1 MSART
6 LSDFIRALRASDVRV
21 STGEAID
28 AAGAMKL
35 VGYED
40 RTRLKDTLGLVLAK
54 SPEEKITHDHLFD
67 LFFRRERFRQ
77 EMHPSDD
84 EPEIE
89 EDGDDTDPDIR
100 KLMEHGNEAAISMAL
115 EKAGEEAEVTDI
127 RFSTQVPFYVQKM
140 MKAMGGDR
148 LQEKLVG
155 HLQAHTQAD
164 EAEASA
170 LMTARRDM
178 MARAREHVEQQF
190 EVFGSGATEQ
200 FREDILARKSLDQLT
215 RRDLE
220 RMQALVEKVAKRLA
234 TKYSRRRRRRNSGRL
249 DVRRTL
255 RANAGFDGV
264 PFNVSWKQKQRD
276 RPKIIALCDVS
287 GSVSQYVRF
296 LLMLLYAFR
305 EMIPDIRSFAFSGRL
320 EDVDETFESLGFES
334 GMDKIIKTIGMSST
348 DYGQALSDLRVGY
361 WDAIDRRSTIIMLGD
376 GRSNYGDPRLDLFK
390 DAAARAK
397 RVIWLCPEPQ
407 ALWGTGDSAIP
418 RYRPHCT
425 VLTEVASL
433 KDLERAVD
441 GVLAAYV

>member
-6 LSDFIRALRASDVRV
+6 LSDFIRALRAADVRV

-28 AAGAMKL
+28 AAEAMRL
-35 VGYED
+35 VGFED
-40 RTRLKDTLGLVLAK
+40 KTRLRESLGIVLAK
-54 SPEEKITHDHLFD
+54 SAEEKDAHDRLFD
-67 LFFRRERFRQ
+67 LFFARRQYNPQTET
-77 EMHPSDD
+77 SDTN
-84 EPEIE
+84 ETSEVS
-89 EDGDDTDPDIR
+89 EDAPDIQS
-100 KLMEHGNEAAISMAL
+100 LIEAGDEAAISIAL
-115 EKAGEEAEVTDI
+115 EEASEAAEISDI
-127 RFSTQVPFYVQKM
+127 RFSTQVPYYVQKM
-140 MKAMGGDR
+140 MKALGGDR

-155 HLQAHTQAD
+155 HLQAHTPED
-164 EAEASA
+164 EEEASA
-170 LMTARRDM
+170 LIEARREM

-190 EVFGSGATEQ
+190 DVFGAGATEQ
-200 FREDILARKSLDQLT
+200 FREEILSNKSIDRLT

-234 TKYSRRRRRRNSGRL
+234 TKYSRRRKRRDTGRL

-264 PFNVSWKQKQRD
+264 PFNVTWKQKQRD

-305 EMIPDIRSFAFSGRL
+305 ETVPDIRTFAFSGRL
-320 EDVDETFESLGFES
+320 EDVDETFETLGFEA
-334 GMDKIIKTIGMSST
+334 GMERIVKTIGMSST

-361 WDAIDRRSTIIMLGD
+361 WDAIDRRSTIVMLGD
-376 GRSNYGDPRLDLFK
+376 GRSNYGDVRLDLFRE
-390 DAAARAK
+390 AAARAK

-407 ALWGTGDSAIP
+407 SLWGTGDSAIP
-418 RYRPHCT
+418 RYRPHCS

-441 GVLAAYV
+441 GVLAAYI